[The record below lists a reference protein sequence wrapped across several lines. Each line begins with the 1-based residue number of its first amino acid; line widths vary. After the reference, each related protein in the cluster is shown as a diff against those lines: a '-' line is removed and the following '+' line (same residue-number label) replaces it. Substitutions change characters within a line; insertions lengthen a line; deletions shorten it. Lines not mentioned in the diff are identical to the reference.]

1 MQEVGHAIKKGSNNK
16 CTFSREGPQN
26 IDLIRLKKALNWKKN
41 KKGTNL
47 VENLEVDMDPDSERK
62 KKIVLNLEYEQ
73 SLLRTA

>member
-41 KKGTNL
+41 KKGSNL
-47 VENLEVDMDPDSERK
+47 VENLEVDMESR
-62 KKIVLNLEYEQ
+62 
-73 SLLRTA
+73 